1 MKTIKIMKKFQ
12 LSLRVVMMFTIVSIG
27 LLSCTKDD
35 KNESDPYANELR
47 EKLVG
52 TWIDS
57 KGLHQYVFE
66 SSGIAYSTL
75 FLKDGPIKSMYK
87 YRIAVENYDYADYE
101 VVLEDCGYGYG
112 GHYIIEYITD
122 DEVKLSGT
130 IYYREGS
137 SNGSETVDI
146 QSIVNENVSADVVYE
161 YFTFSLELYTNLTD
175 KGKYYAGRN
184 DIKYGVEWSYTN
196 RIGSVYSYILD
207 PKNKFMDVTIVSS
220 NHYSVI
226 IPLFAWDDD
235 DEKTTLLN
243 LYSFQYRA
251 VKKAEERGETLTK
264 DERDLKNSVEKQLN
278 KYISEVNAYRGKI
291 FVEIDGKRYYV
302 CSFKK

>member
-1 MKTIKIMKKFQ
+1 MRKYKYSFF
-12 LSLRVVMMFTIVSIG
+12 VVMMLTIVGIG

-35 KNESDPYANELR
+35 KNESDPYANELM
-47 EKLVG
+47 EKIVG

-66 SSGIAYSTL
+66 SSGIVRSTF
-75 FLKDGPIKSMYK
+75 FLKDAPITSIYK
-87 YRIAVENYDYADYE
+87 YRIAIEDYNDYADYE
-101 VVLEDCGYGYG
+101 VILEDCGYGSG
-112 GHYIIEYITD
+112 GHYVIEYITD

-130 IYYREGS
+130 VYYREGS
-137 SNGSETVDI
+137 NNSGETVDI
-146 QSIVNENVSADVVYE
+146 QNIVNENVSADVLYE
-161 YFTFSLELYTNLTD
+161 YFTFSLELYTYLTD
-175 KGKYYAGRN
+175 NGKYYAGRS

-196 RIGSVYSYILD
+196 RPGAVYSYILD
-207 PKNKFMDVTIVSS
+207 PKNSFMDVTVVSS

-226 IPLFAWDDD
+226 IPIFAFDD
-235 DEKTTLLN
+235 DEETTVLMN
-243 LYSFQYRA
+243 IYSFQYRA
-251 VKKAEERGETLTK
+251 VKKKEERGETLTK